1 MNYNNIF
8 KEFFELITSDEFLEM
23 SKIDS
28 KSFTRN
34 KNMNFRD
41 IIYFMLS
48 RGKDNTSV
56 ELDRYAQNED
66 IQPVSRQ
73 AYCKSR
79 QKNKAFSI

>member
-8 KEFFELITSDEFLEM
+8 KEFFELVNSDEFLEM
-23 SKIDS
+23 SKIDF

-56 ELDRYAQNED
+56 ELD
-66 IQPVSRQ
+66 
-73 AYCKSR
+73 
-79 QKNKAFSI
+79 

>member
-8 KEFFELITSDEFLEM
+8 KEFFELVNSDEFLEM
-23 SKIDS
+23 SRIDS
-28 KSFTRN
+28 KSFMCN

-56 ELDRYAQNED
+56 ELDRYAQNKGVAPLVD
-66 IQPVSRQ
+66 KHIV
-73 AYCKSR
+73 KSR
-79 QKNKAFSI
+79 QKK